1 MPVKWERSVYRANG
15 RKEQRKMKVRRLLA
29 GMFALM
35 LCLSSLYLALADEE
49 IENMARGGDFEEPTD
64 REQWRLNLGNNG
76 VGTMTVDDKEAAIGK
91 CSLFIDGISFAAD
104 ESWKPQIDQ
113 TNVQV
118 LEDGEY
124 TLSAFLKAEEPRP
137 VGMYS
142 EIPVDPWTKIPNKV
156 VNVGTEWEEYW
167 ATGVPPAGI
176 VTIGFKNEGSKISY
190 WIDGVRFY
198 SGEYIPTE
206 IEGQRIAVSP
216 GSKVATTW
224 SSIRAQY

>member
-1 MPVKWERSVYRANG
+1 
-15 RKEQRKMKVRRLLA
+15 MKVRFLLA

-35 LCLSSLYLALADEE
+35 LCLADLGPALAGEE

-76 VGTMTVDDKEAAIGK
+76 VGTMTIDDKDAAIGE

-118 LEDGEY
+118 FEDGEY
-124 TLSAFLKAEEPRP
+124 TLSAFLKAVEPRP

-142 EIPVDPWTKIPNKV
+142 EIPVSPWTKVPNKV
-156 VNVGTEWEEYW
+156 VTVDTEWEEYW
-167 ATGVPPAGI
+167 ATGVPPADI

-198 SGEYIPTE
+198 SGEYVPTE
-206 IEGQRIAVSP
+206 IEGQRIAVTP

-224 SSIRAQY
+224 SSIRAQYY